1 MRISSRSTAM
11 DTSRQI
17 STAAAVLT
25 IRIPMG
31 GTVWSVINDLLS
43 ISGLILHGLLRRLVQ
58 LPGTVDQMLKTVH
71 GRPRNRIRPQSTRP

>member
-43 ISGLILHGLLRRLVQ
+43 ISG
-58 LPGTVDQMLKTVH
+58 
-71 GRPRNRIRPQSTRP
+71 